1 MGRLVKFGER
11 NEVLIF
17 IASTIVVQLPSAEQ
31 EKFCPDQAL
40 KAVATPQR
48 FPYSLGMKL
57 STLNIE
63 ILLMVACLVAIVA
76 RRARIPYTVG
86 LVIAGMILAHFDIAP
101 PFQLSRELIFS
112 WLLPPLIFESAMHLS
127 WRDLKPQLPVVSFL
141 ATVGVFAA
149 ALITT
154 LLLVTTVGLPW
165 PAAIT
170 IGIVLSATDPVSVL
184 ALLKEAKLP
193 ARIHKLIESESLLND
208 GTAAALFT
216 MAPLIIAGTAGL
228 GGIVKLSTLSILGGI
243 GMGIVVGLV
252 ALILAKG
259 TRDHLVETT
268 VTILAAFGSFLAAE
282 HFGASGIL
290 STLAAGMVVGNAR
303 SLGAISKEG
312 YEASDTFWEFA
323 GFIANSV
330 IFLLIGVGLDDLQVS
345 EHITVVAATIGA
357 SLVGRAAAVYLG
369 CLPFRRSQHPVP
381 LPVQHLLFWGGLRG
395 ALALAL
401 VLGLDPS
408 APDTALIRIAV
419 FYAVAFSIII
429 QGLTVGRLIRSL
441 KAP

>member
-1 MGRLVKFGER
+1 M
-11 NEVLIF
+11 
-17 IASTIVVQLPSAEQ
+17 ASRSP
-31 EKFCPDQAL
+31 
-40 KAVATPQR
+40 
-48 FPYSLGMKL
+48 FPYSSGMEL
-57 STLNIE
+57 STFTIE
-63 ILLMVACLVAIVA
+63 ILLLVACLVAIIA

-86 LVIAGMILAHFDIAP
+86 LVIAGMTLAHFNVAL
-101 PFQLSRELIFS
+101 PFELSRELIFS
-112 WLLPPLIFESAMHLS
+112 WLLPPLVFESAIHLR

-154 LLLVTTVGLPW
+154 VLLVATVGLSW

-193 ARIHKLIESESLLND
+193 ARIHKLIEAESLLND

-216 MAPLIIAGTAGL
+216 LAPLIVAGATGL
-228 GGIVKLSTLSILGGI
+228 GGIVKLSAISIFGGI
-243 GMGIVVGLV
+243 GVGIAVGLA
-252 ALILAKG
+252 ALLLAKG
-259 TRDHLVETT
+259 TRDHLVETA

-303 SLGAISKEG
+303 SLGAITEEG
-312 YEASDTFWEFA
+312 YEASDIFWEFA
-323 GFIANSV
+323 GFIANSI

-345 EHITVVAATIGA
+345 GHVAIVVATIVA
-357 SLVGRAAAVYLG
+357 SLIGRAAAVYLG

-401 VLGLDPS
+401 VLGLDPA
-408 APDTALIRIAV
+408 APDTALIRLVV
-419 FYAVAFSIII
+419 FYAVAFSIIV
-429 QGLTVGRLIRSL
+429 QGLTVGRLIASL
-441 KAP
+441 RTTK